1 MKHINAKKR
10 LVKKILFIAMIAMI
24 PFICTVAMNEPIF
37 MDSQQYR
44 YPDVLFS
51 GYGDIGSYKFDP
63 DTILTSLDKED
74 TDAFTL
80 QLATSEVPIYSD
92 PSSWK
97 QSDYL
102 KVANALQLF
111 VSKESTDD
119 WHLHSLSF
127 YGECIHNPVRFDM
140 ARISFYKATGLQKY
154 SARLIGIYLQTGE
167 FGGWKNLDLQKMK
180 ITVEKALE
188 IAEETGGKQARIT
201 VNNECRIYALLGPY
215 SPGWLVTYSSFKD
228 LSIDE
233 VFEISINPYTG
244 EYNIP

>member
-1 MKHINAKKR
+1 
-10 LVKKILFIAMIAMI
+10 
-24 PFICTVAMNEPIF
+24 
-37 MDSQQYR
+37 
-44 YPDVLFS
+44 
-51 GYGDIGSYKFDP
+51 
-63 DTILTSLDKED
+63 
-74 TDAFTL
+74 
-80 QLATSEVPIYSD
+80 
-92 PSSWK
+92 
-97 QSDYL
+97 
-102 KVANALQLF
+102 
-111 VSKESTDD
+111 
-119 WHLHSLSF
+119 
-127 YGECIHNPVRFDM
+127 M

-167 FGGWKNLDLQKMK
+167 ADWGAGANYPRSLFGGWKNLDLQKMK